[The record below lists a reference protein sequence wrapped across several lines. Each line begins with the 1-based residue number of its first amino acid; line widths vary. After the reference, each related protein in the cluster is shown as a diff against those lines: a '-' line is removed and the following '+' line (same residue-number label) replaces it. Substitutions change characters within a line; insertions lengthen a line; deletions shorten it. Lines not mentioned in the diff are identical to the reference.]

1 MILGWS
7 EDGAQGY
14 TDLIKNNGLDY
25 FSSDQYD
32 LPLILFLLFL
42 ILIIFI
48 STIVHLSK
56 AKKTSLPEENLKS
69 KYSLRTKYNRSE
81 KQYFNNQ

>member
-7 EDGAQGY
+7 EEGAQGY
-14 TDLIKNNGLDY
+14 TDLIKDKSIDF
-25 FSSDQYD
+25 FSSNQYA

-56 AKKTSLPEENLKS
+56 AKKASLPEENFKT
-69 KYSLRTKYNRSE
+69 SLT
-81 KQYFNNQ
+81 